1 MNGLA
6 LLGRRRTAQ
15 RDPSH
20 YRRLIV
26 PALLL
31 IAMCAAS
38 RCEAQ
43 CVDQS
48 TRVPA
53 TGVQIFQAEPAALLH
68 EVRND
73 KAKLTGRVTAFVVSD
88 VNVLSSVRTLVSEAA
103 NVERAAIGAALRRA
117 QLTCMRSRPEAA
129 QRISEFVQKLG
140 DSAVSSGYSAELEA
154 VQFNPNAAA
163 PVGSPQSRPTGSISY
178 DGASRL
184 MTGEW
189 GTDIA
194 DPFTPPPV
202 PQ

>member
-1 MNGLA
+1 MIGLA

-15 RDPSH
+15 RDSSH
-20 YRRLIV
+20 HRRLLV
-26 PALLL
+26 PALFLM
-31 IAMCAAS
+31 AMCAAN

-43 CVDQS
+43 CVDGS
-48 TRVPA
+48 SRVPV

-68 EVRND
+68 EVRSD
-73 KAKLTGRVTAFVVSD
+73 KAKLTGRVTAFIVSD
-88 VNVLSSVRTLVSEAA
+88 VNVLPAVRTLVSEAA

-117 QLTCMRSRPEAA
+117 QLTCIRSRPEAA
-129 QRISEFVQKLG
+129 QRISEFVQKLA

-154 VQFNPNAAA
+154 IQFNPTPAA
-163 PVGSPQSRPTGSISY
+163 PMGSPQSRPAGSISY

>member
-1 MNGLA
+1 MIAFA
-6 LLGRRRTAQ
+6 LLARRRTAQ
-15 RDPSH
+15 RHPSH
-20 YRRLIV
+20 FRRLLV
-26 PALLL
+26 PALFLM
-31 IAMCAAS
+31 AMCAAS
-38 RCEAQ
+38 RSEAQ
-43 CVDQS
+43 CVDGS
-48 TRVPA
+48 SRVPA
-53 TGVQIFQAEPAALLH
+53 TGVQIFQLEPAALLH

-73 KAKLTGRVTAFVVSD
+73 KAKLTGRVTAFIVSD
-88 VNVLSSVRTLVSEAA
+88 VNVLPAVRTLVSEAA

-117 QLTCMRSRPEAA
+117 QLTCIRSKPEAA
-129 QRISEFVQKLG
+129 QRISEFVQKLA

-154 VQFNPNAAA
+154 VQFNPNVA
-163 PVGSPQSRPTGSISY
+163 PPLGTPQSRAAGSTSY